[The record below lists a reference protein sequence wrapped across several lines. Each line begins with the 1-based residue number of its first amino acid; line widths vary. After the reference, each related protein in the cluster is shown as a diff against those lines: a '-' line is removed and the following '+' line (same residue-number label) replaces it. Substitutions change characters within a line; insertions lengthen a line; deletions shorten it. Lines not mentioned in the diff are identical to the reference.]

1 MNHTP
6 SRESV
11 VYRQL
16 AIPVSTFDRIKD
28 YQRQHEATK
37 GHRLSLVQTIAA
49 IVRDQQLNEEGDS
62 HDRTS
67 KQQPAILRSH

>member
-1 MNHTP
+1 MTHVHQP
-6 SRESV
+6 V

-28 YQRQHEATK
+28 YQRHHEATK
-37 GHRLSLVQTIAA
+37 GQRLSLVQTIAA
-49 IVRDQQLNEEGDS
+49 IVRDQQLNEEGVS